1 MVVPPP
7 RADRVRGARRPPDR
21 LAPLVTEVR
30 LAPPEIEVMAVLVG
44 TAVPARR
51 VTTEATEAT
60 EATEV
65 IARRVRR

>member
-1 MVVPPP
+1 
-7 RADRVRGARRPPDR
+7 
-21 LAPLVTEVR
+21 
-30 LAPPEIEVMAVLVG
+30 VG

-60 EATEV
+60 EV